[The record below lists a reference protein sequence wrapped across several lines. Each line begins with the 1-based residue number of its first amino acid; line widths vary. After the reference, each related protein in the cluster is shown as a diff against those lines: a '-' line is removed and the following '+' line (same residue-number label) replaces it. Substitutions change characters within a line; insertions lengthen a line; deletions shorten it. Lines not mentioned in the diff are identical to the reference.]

1 METIAIYPG
10 RFHPFHKGHASSWQQ
25 LANEFGR
32 NNTYVAISQKQ
43 EPPKSPFS
51 AEDRAKMAMIS
62 GIPKEN
68 IISVANPYGGTEYIE
83 RFKKAGID
91 PEKTILVFGVSKKDM
106 ETDPRFTFQPK
117 KDGSASYLQP
127 YAKGSQAPM
136 TQHAYVVATDVAD
149 FPVAGKSMRDASTI
163 RKEYVSANDEEKL
176 QILTDL
182 YGDKGKLLKNVFDQQ
197 LTQSDTGDASELIKK
212 IKPKLKTATN
222 KQKEKFAE
230 LLEAYLNKNKKP
242 ISPNNTDYLPEK

>member
-10 RFHPFHKGHASSWQQ
+10 RFHPFHKGHASSWKQ
-25 LANEFGR
+25 LADEFGR

-43 EPPKSPFS
+43 EAPKSPFS

-83 RFKKAGID
+83 RFRKAGID

-117 KDGSASYLQP
+117 KDGSAAYMQP
-127 YAKGSQAPM
+127 YKKGSHAPM

-149 FPVAGKSMRDASTI
+149 FPIAGQSMRDASAI
-163 RKEYVSANDEEKL
+163 RKEYAGASDEKKL
-176 QILTDL
+176 EILTDL
-182 YGDKGKLLKNVFDQQ
+182 YGDKGKLLKSVFDEK
-197 LTQSDTGDASELIKK
+197 LTQTTAPELIKQ
-212 IKPKLKTATN
+212 IKPKLKTASP

-230 LLEAYLNKNKKP
+230 LLEAYLNKHAKP
-242 ISPNNTDYLPEK
+242 ISPNNSINSDYLPEK